1 MRNAEDV
8 ECLTSPYFLPDMRMT
23 SLLKLVESG
32 GAHGYMLL
40 YMSLFESASEVMG
53 HSYAILQLTTIGKV
67 ATYTITS
74 YTFHFEPPTPKLIAD
89 YT

>member
-67 ATYTITS
+67 LIQL
-74 YTFHFEPPTPKLIAD
+74 HPTPFTLNLLPLN
-89 YT
+89 